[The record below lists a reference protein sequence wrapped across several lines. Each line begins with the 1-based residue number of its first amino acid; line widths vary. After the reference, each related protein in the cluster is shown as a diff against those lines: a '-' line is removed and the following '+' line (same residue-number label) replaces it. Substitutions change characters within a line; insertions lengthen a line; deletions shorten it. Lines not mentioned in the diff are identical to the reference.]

1 MEFKILSPQDGNLV
15 QDISWNNEELKAEIS
30 AKMKDYKGLV
40 FTEETIKEAKKDR
53 ASLNKLRS
61 AFEDERKRIK
71 KLYMDAVYGD
81 DGKLDVEATMKKIN
95 EEASKHIIPK
105 EQYNGKVK
113 ELEAANK
120 TIGELKKG
128 NADNETLQKTIKD
141 HEATIKQLK
150 ADHDK
155 EIKGMRIDAAISKVL
170 ADNNAKHAD
179 LLSGKFDRE
188 KLIVAEDGTVS
199 GLDEQMKGLKESYKD
214 LFGATVSGRTPANP
228 EGRNNVPTFESLV
241 DNADT
246 MTAEEVAAQFAALET
261 K

>member
-1 MEFKILSPQDGNLV
+1 MDWLQKILAN
-15 QDISWNNEELKAEIS
+15 
-30 AKMKDYKGLV
+30 
-40 FTEETIKEAKKDR
+40 
-53 ASLNKLRS
+53 
-61 AFEDERKRIK
+61 
-71 KLYMDAVYGD
+71 AVYGE

-241 DNADT
+241 NNADT
-246 MTAEEVAAQFAALET
+246 MTAEEVAAQFAAFES